1 MKLATVRP
9 IKKVTIIKRL
19 ISHIKYLYCE
29 QSLRR
34 HNFNVLLENEEL
46 NLSMIISNIM
56 RQELNP
62 KYKINKLLLNIIL
75 FNIQSI
81 SLNGEWDFY
90 SSIA

>member
-46 NLSMIISNIM
+46 NLSMIISNRGVSDVGFPI
-56 RQELNP
+56 
-62 KYKINKLLLNIIL
+62 
-75 FNIQSI
+75 FADADTDA
-81 SLNGEWDFY
+81 DF
-90 SSIA
+90 AF